1 MTNLAFSNPL
11 GAALFAL
18 GVGFLIANLRLLVQ
32 AVIHW
37 RIRRSALVTWPGAR
51 PPYYGVLLAL
61 GVVFGAL
68 VVFKLLIQQRPLM
81 SAFGEGMMLMYYGY
95 AFPMGFRLGRG
106 LYEDGI
112 WSEAG
117 FVPYAEI
124 GGLSW
129 REGKEITLVI
139 IYRTRSLAR
148 TLTVPQRHYGEVRR
162 LLRDKIATH
171 DIHFTLKSFDLGT
184 DERDVV

>member
-1 MTNLAFSNPL
+1 MPEIELSNAL
-11 GAALFAL
+11 GVALFAM
-18 GVGFLIANLRLLVQ
+18 GIGFLIANLRLLVQ
-32 AVIHW
+32 AVKHW
-37 RIRRSALVTWPGAR
+37 RIRRSALVTWSGAK

-61 GVVFGAL
+61 GVVLGAL
-68 VVFKLLIQQRPLM
+68 VFFRLVIQRRPPM
-81 SAFGEGMMLMYYGY
+81 SAFGEGMMFVYYAY
-95 AFPMGFRLGRG
+95 AFPMSFRLGRG

-112 WSEAG
+112 WSESG

-129 REGKEITLVI
+129 REEREITLVV
-139 IYRTRSLAR
+139 IYRMRSLAR
-148 TLTVPQRHYGEVRR
+148 LLTVPQKHYGEVRR
-162 LLRDKIATH
+162 VLRDKIASH

>member
-1 MTNLAFSNPL
+1 MTDLEVSNPL
-11 GAALFAL
+11 AVALFAL
-18 GVGFLIANLRLLVQ
+18 GVGFLIANLLLLAQV
-32 AVIHW
+32 VTHW
-37 RIRRSALVTWPGAR
+37 RIRRSALVTWPGTK

-68 VVFKLLIQQRPLM
+68 VLFKLVIQGRPPM
-81 SAFGEGMMLMYYGY
+81 SAFGEGMMLVYYGY
-95 AFPMGFRLGRG
+95 VFPMGFRLGRG

-112 WSEAG
+112 WTESG

-148 TLTVPQRHYGEVRR
+148 PLTVPQRHYGEVRR
-162 LLRDKIATH
+162 VLRDKIAAH